1 MLYFAYYPSHD
12 EKSHSVHVLSM
23 QPGVLFHIGNK
34 KSEQGVGNCNSFS
47 TCWTPWAAVW
57 SSILCHNMG
66 RWHTHIYIYIYRI
79 DSMIQSIIFYSKNRQ
94 EQQMNPPKRFCSK
107 SHQRPRL
114 ARPLC
119 WVPFKQDMLQLH
131 LDGMLKCYQG
141 WCKRAGMN
149 RIPCPVDIKHTPEI
163 MLY

>member
-1 MLYFAYYPSHD
+1 
-12 EKSHSVHVLSM
+12 
-23 QPGVLFHIGNK
+23 
-34 KSEQGVGNCNSFS
+34 
-47 TCWTPWAAVW
+47 
-57 SSILCHNMG
+57 
-66 RWHTHIYIYIYRI
+66 
-79 DSMIQSIIFYSKNRQ
+79 MIQSIIFYSKNRQ

-149 RIPCPVDIKHTPEI
+149 RIPCPVDIKHTPET